1 MMQREHGQDYA
12 SHLEKSK
19 KLYDKFRS
27 KTNAKD
33 KRKNINSG
41 GFNIQAEDQEQVFL
55 PAMKT
60 PNQHQTSRMNSD
72 LKTGDRSD
80 NSSINN
86 IVGGN
91 ILPFTLPT
99 RFGAPT

>member
-1 MMQREHGQDYA
+1 
-12 SHLEKSK
+12 
-19 KLYDKFRS
+19 
-27 KTNAKD
+27 
-33 KRKNINSG
+33 
-41 GFNIQAEDQEQVFL
+41 
-55 PAMKT
+55 
-60 PNQHQTSRMNSD
+60 MNSD

-99 RFGAPT
+99 RFGAPTQRDSDMHTRGTTDDFTRTPNLTGRNGVFSKTDRNFNKTAQNGFK